1 MHLYVCIYHAYIYHN
16 ALDLSQYP
24 REPVSSVKT
33 FSCFP
38 PLKSTSIYSLTTLI
52 IYMLSV
58 TVSPAPPTHTKN
70 TDFDCVLS
78 PALFLPSLANASLI
92 HLSPS

>member
-1 MHLYVCIYHAYIYHN
+1 MHLYVCIYHAYIYN
-16 ALDLSQYP
+16 TALDLSEYP
-24 REPVSSVKT
+24 QEPVSSVKT
-33 FSCFP
+33 FPCSP
-38 PLKSTSIYSLTTLI
+38 PRKSTSIYSLTTLI

-58 TVSPAPPTHTKN
+58 TISLALPTHTKN

-78 PALFLPSLANASLI
+78 PELFLPSLANASLI

>member
-1 MHLYVCIYHAYIYHN
+1 MHLYVCIYHAYIYNN
-16 ALDLSQYP
+16 ALGLSEYP
-24 REPVSSVKT
+24 QEPVSSVKT
-33 FSCFP
+33 FPCSP
-38 PLKSTSIYSLTTLI
+38 PRKSTSIYSLTTLI

-58 TVSPAPPTHTKN
+58 TISLALPTHTKN

-78 PALFLPSLANASLI
+78 PELFLPSLANASLI

>member
-16 ALDLSQYP
+16 ALDLSEYP
-24 REPVSSVKT
+24 QEPVSSVKT
-33 FSCFP
+33 FPCSP
-38 PLKSTSIYSLTTLI
+38 PRKSTSIYSLTTLI

-58 TVSPAPPTHTKN
+58 TISLALPTHTKN

-78 PALFLPSLANASLI
+78 PELFLPSLANASLI